1 MTKLVKDPKKLK
13 SVLEYTPMTKEQ
25 IDKISN
31 KLSTELTK
39 HGGLGLSANQIGL
52 TDRVCL
58 INVKEP
64 LLLVNPKVVE
74 VSKETVVY
82 VEQCLSL
89 EKTMKKP
96 VKTLRHKTFTVECDN
111 LGTVVF
117 SPDIEEGKEW
127 KDSNEFF
134 SDEGLL
140 ECVCAQH
147 EIDHLNGILI
157 TDSSRRYITTLKSEK
172 KYGRNERV
180 MVKLSDGTTEFMKYK
195 KAETLISQGAEIL

>member
-1 MTKLVKDPKKLK
+1 MTLIKDPRKLR
-13 SVLEYTPMTKEQ
+13 TPLLAKPMSQ
-25 IDKISN
+25 QDIDVVSN
-31 KLSTELTK
+31 KLKKELTK

-58 INVKEP
+58 INVKES
-64 LLLVNPKVVE
+64 LILVNPKVTE
-74 VSKETVVY
+74 ASKETVVY

-89 EKTMKKP
+89 DKTMKKP
-96 VKTLRHKTFTVECDN
+96 VKTLRHKSFTVECDN
-111 LGTVVF
+111 LGTVIF
-117 SPDIEEGKEW
+117 SADSDKEW

-134 SDEGLL
+134 ADEGLL

-157 TDSSRRYITTLKSEK
+157 TDTVRRYTTTITREK

-180 MVKLSDGTTEFMKYK
+180 MIKLSDGSTEFMKYK